1 MAEEMDWVAM
11 NAPVIEKV
19 RAGTDDDAYTFYGMP
34 ILLLTTTGRKS
45 GNKHTTPLVVE
56 AEGDRAYIIASKG
69 GYPAHPTWYL
79 NLKANP
85 EVTIE
90 RDGETYEATAVEVE
104 GAERDRIYAQVAA
117 KFDNFRE
124 YEESAGDRK
133 IPVIEIVRKG

>member
-1 MAEEMDWVAM
+1 MAEEMDWKAM

-19 RAGTDDDAYTFYGMP
+19 RARDGDDADTFYGMP

-45 GNKHTTPLVVE
+45 GQKHTTPLVVE
-56 AEGDRAYIIASKG
+56 TDGGRDFIIASKG
-69 GYPAHPTWYL
+69 GHPKHPTWYL

-85 EVTIE
+85 AATVEKN
-90 RDGETYEATAVEVE
+90 GETYEATAVEVE

-133 IPVIEIVRKG
+133 IPVVELVRKG